1 MIGTSLLL
9 PLTGVGAMSV
19 QDDSAAIADGIRA
32 MRVFTGALVAGAL
45 SFLLVVAA
53 IKWGAKPEGDGRLN
67 PVMLTLMGQSVL
79 TLLLGWFYPRGI
91 AAKRRGE
98 LVQSL
103 DDNGGQDEV
112 SASDLM
118 NVFRGTSIFRLVL
131 WESTV
136 FTTLI
141 CTIITGHLWL
151 LWFAGAVLLLMAWG
165 WPTVPSVTRWVL
177 EQRELIRQES

>member
-1 MIGTSLLL
+1 MN
-9 PLTGVGAMSV
+9 VE
-19 QDDSAAIADGIRA
+19 DDSGAIADGIRA
-32 MRVFTGALVAGAL
+32 MRVVHGTLMAGAFT
-45 SFLLVVAA
+45 FLLIVVA
-53 IKWGAKPEGDGRLN
+53 IKWGSKPAGDGQLD

-79 TLLLGWFYPRGI
+79 TLLLGWFYPRGMV
-91 AAKRRGE
+91 AKRRSE

-103 DDNGGQDEV
+103 DANGGQGAV

-118 NVFRGTSIFRLVL
+118 NVLRGTSILRLAL

-141 CTIITGHLWL
+141 CMVITGQQWL
-151 LWFAGAVLLLMAWG
+151 LWFALAVLLLMAWG